1 MAESAL
7 SWMKKFESPLK
18 GHSSILGKV
27 IPGSDINS
35 PEKQTKLDLF
45 IATSPSS
52 LFDKEF
58 TEEDFQAVTKKWK
71 QENLILQ
78 ES

>member
-18 GHSSILGKV
+18 GYSQISGKI
-27 IPGSDINS
+27 IPMSDNDS
-35 PEKQTKLDLF
+35 FVKQTKLDLF
-45 IATSPSS
+45 LTNPSSS

-58 TEEDFQAVTKKWK
+58 TEEDFQAVTRKWK
-71 QENLILQ
+71 QENLVSQ